1 MGYAFPVSDESLAPS
16 LLIAMPDLLD
26 PNFHRT
32 VVLLVYHDEQGTV
45 GMVLNRPTEVRASE
59 LCESLGVDWRGGG
72 EQVVHWGG
80 PVQPNTGWVVA
91 DTDVLARAPEAM
103 SLARH
108 LHFAGSLDAL
118 RAVARNPSPT
128 MRLFLG
134 YAGWGPGQL
143 EDELAQGAWVVA
155 PVDEASVLQIPE
167 NELWDHAWQRLGIDP
182 ATVVPTSGVH

>member
-1 MGYAFPVSDESLAPS
+1 MGYALNVSEESLAPS

-32 VVLLVYHDEQGTV
+32 VVLLVHHDEQGTV

-59 LCESLGVDWRGGG
+59 LCESLGVDWRGAG

-91 DTDVLARAPEAM
+91 DTEVLAQAPEAM
-103 SLARH
+103 SLAHH
-108 LHFAGSLDAL
+108 LHFAGSLAAL
-118 RAVARNPSPT
+118 RAVAQEPSPI

-143 EDELAQGAWVVA
+143 ESELAQGAWVVA
-155 PVDEASVLQIPE
+155 PVDEPSVLLMPE
-167 NELWDHAWQRLGIDP
+167 DELWDPACPRLGVDP
-182 ATVVPTSGVH
+182 ATVVATSGVH

>member
-1 MGYAFPVSDESLAPS
+1 MPDDASLAPS

-59 LCESLGVDWRGGG
+59 LCESLGVDWNGAG

-80 PVQPNTGWVVA
+80 PVQPNTGWVVGE
-91 DTDVLARAPEAM
+91 TDALARAPEAL
-103 SLARH
+103 SLAEH

-118 RAVARNPSPT
+118 RAVAQEPSRDL
-128 MRLFLG
+128 RLFLG

-143 EDELAQGAWVVA
+143 EMELAQGAWVVA
-155 PVDEASVLQIPE
+155 PLDTPSVLQVPE
-167 NELWDHAWQRLGIDP
+167 DELWDHTWRRIGVDP
-182 ATVVPTSGVH
+182 ATVVATGGVH